1 MLPAKIQFIWPS
13 GFRGED
19 FLEIDQ
25 SKTRI
30 PVVALFANEMELNQV
45 QYVYSFYKKTSIY
58 FPIEVNVK
66 NMRYFLEYSGRLIR
80 FLNLSFIPS
89 EL

>member
-1 MLPAKIQFIWPS
+1 MLPAKLQFIWPT

-30 PVVALFANEMELNQV
+30 PVVALFANEMELN
-45 QYVYSFYKKTSIY
+45 
-58 FPIEVNVK
+58 
-66 NMRYFLEYSGRLIR
+66 
-80 FLNLSFIPS
+80 
-89 EL
+89 